1 MPEWLILRSERN
13 VDTSRFRLA
22 MQRKQKISTRL
33 EDSAKLRSLGNSQI
47 LIPNSQ
53 NSLSS
58 SFRQTSLDAPTYFAL
73 L

>member
-13 VDTSRFRLA
+13 VDTSRFRLTI
-22 MQRKQKISTRL
+22 QRKQKISTRL
-33 EDSAKLRSLGNSQI
+33 ENSVKLRSLGNSQI
-47 LIPNSQ
+47 FVPNSQ

-58 SFRQTSLDAPTYFAL
+58 SFRQTSLDAPTYFVL